1 MGFFSV
7 HMQKFSTGD
16 IKGLEVEVDRKSK
29 NLKNQDINYSLSQKN
44 IDLIKPKINLYFDTL
59 NRVDELKKSGSRVQK
74 NSVTYAGFIFLFLKI
89 QTRTVL
95 IRRNIL
101 ESVLNTYKINLKK
114 ENVIQ
119 ATIHKDESRPHLHV
133 YLVLENKETG
143 KLQARKSLDR
153 NFKEDYRLCRTD

>member
-1 MGFFSV
+1 MGFFSI

-16 IKGLEVEVDRKSK
+16 IKDLEVEVDRKSK

-89 QTRTVL
+89 
-95 IRRNIL
+95 
-101 ESVLNTYKINLKK
+101 
-114 ENVIQ
+114 
-119 ATIHKDESRPHLHV
+119 
-133 YLVLENKETG
+133 
-143 KLQARKSLDR
+143 
-153 NFKEDYRLCRTD
+153 